1 MNRQR
6 ITRAERRKA
15 AVQPKVKEEG
25 DEIVIPSKAEPK
37 PLEKVLSKEEAPK
50 KKEDDERHSEE
61 QSEEPAKP
69 TTRGRPWS
77 KNTLNE
83 DDLKWA
89 NPYSH
94 KWYYGKKHQAI
105 LERQKKRNKDRKQ
118 SVSDSTDTAINKPPA

>member
-50 KKEDDERHSEE
+50 KKKTTNGIRKSNQKSQ
-61 QSEEPAKP
+61 QSP
-69 TTRGRPWS
+69 
-77 KNTLNE
+77 
-83 DDLKWA
+83 
-89 NPYSH
+89 
-94 KWYYGKKHQAI
+94 
-105 LERQKKRNKDRKQ
+105 RQEAGSGAR
-118 SVSDSTDTAINKPPA
+118 AL